1 MVFYFEVL
9 AEVMEKLMCR
19 GCQREICSGG
29 QKPILKFAF
38 VLFIPSLRSRE
49 TSSVS
54 FHNRTEPFQIKQER
68 KKCPD
73 VVPVSNLKS
82 RMQGWLLGWLNIPKC
97 ISSCFHGSRS
107 EAGGKGEKEV
117 DKCVAFPIYKKT
129 RVKNIFA
136 ALLWEIES
144 GELTRTY
151 SAFFLK
157 SF

>member
-1 MVFYFEVL
+1 MNICSFNLKKKIFFLKVLPMVFYFEVL

-38 VLFIPSLRSRE
+38 VLFKPSLRSRE

-107 EAGGKGEKEV
+107 EAGGKGEKL
-117 DKCVAFPIYKKT
+117 T
-129 RVKNIFA
+129 S
-136 ALLWEIES
+136 ALH
-144 GELTRTY
+144 
-151 SAFFLK
+151 FLFTK
-157 SF
+157 RLA